1 MKMVEYSLESI
12 RKMLGKRDWLF
23 FFFWEGGGLG
33 DGEVEEGVWN
43 SIRDQIR

>member
-23 FFFWEGGGLG
+23 FFFGRGGGLG

>member
-23 FFFWEGGGLG
+23 FFFWEGGGDWG
-33 DGEVEEGVWN
+33 MVRGKKG
-43 SIRDQIR
+43 SGI